1 MIQLNH
7 VTKSY
12 KENIVLNSIS
22 LRLEDPSK
30 IHILRGQS
38 GSGKT
43 TLFNIL
49 MGLDKD
55 FTGDYN
61 LFGKSTKNLTNN
73 EWAELREQDM
83 RMVFQDFKL
92 LDHFT
97 VYDNL
102 YLTGDYTEAAINEV
116 LVDLDILELKDQLI
130 STLSGGQK
138 QRVAIARAVISQP
151 KILLLDEPTGNLDT
165 MTTEHIMSYMERLR
179 NKGILIFMITH
190 DEQLAKAA
198 DILYEMKDKKV
209 VAIKDAFTTQKA
221 QPEESPKLQTKKKIN
236 SYVFKTLNRMKQKN
250 LLLGI
255 PIILFITLFILVFN
269 GFRSSSTQSFLSFF
283 EGISDEVIVLHTS
296 SLNRDL
302 ADELSE
308 QGIIPATDGKRIAFS
323 TDDVDKV
330 QSIQYVEDVLLF
342 SDGLYSNYDK
352 DQLVYE
358 TRIPKTDYLERLN
371 AYINYNPQ
379 IHFLAF
385 NFTQMPLPAEFIV
398 DYNVENIQLLVGN
411 FPTKQ
416 TDEIIIPDLYGIL
429 YLDSDNPTELVGE
442 ELTLSV
448 RDFNHAELEK
458 EYTIS
463 GVYDSRY
470 RESLNP
476 EYPIYTSSVEPTAYK
491 PSEEDYAFFKQ
502 SLASSERDAEFSKD
516 LIGSFEQFEVAY
528 GTGYMSMLVRVESSE
543 NVEVVS
549 QKLVEYYPGYRLMSQ
564 YDIKHGELSDIYN
577 RLVSVLIIGSI
588 AIALVVGIIIV
599 FLNKGQM
606 NNRNREMAI
615 LYSLGF
621 KRKEIYAI
629 IIRES
634 FLQFLFYIVT
644 SGLVVYFLNTFYLS
658 QTKYA
663 PLFQNLFD
671 PSNIFSIL
679 LLIGFMLIIS
689 IIWSVNGVKQKNL
702 INYLNK

>member
-1 MIQLNH
+1 MIQLDH
-7 VTKSY
+7 VTKMY
-12 KENIVLNSIS
+12 KENIILDAIS
-22 LRLEDPSK
+22 LRLEDSSK
-30 IHILRGQS
+30 IHVLKGQS

-43 TLFNIL
+43 TLFNVL

-55 FTGDYN
+55 FTGEYR
-61 LFGKSTKNLTNN
+61 LFGKSTKDLTNN
-73 EWAELREQDM
+73 EWAERREQDI

-92 LDHFT
+92 LEHFT

-102 YLTGDYTEAAINEV
+102 YLTGDYTEEAINEV
-116 LVDLDILELKDQLI
+116 LTDLDVLELKNQDI

-165 MTTEHIMSYMERLR
+165 MTTDHIMSYMDHLR

-190 DEQLAKAA
+190 NEQIAKAA

-209 VAIKDAFTTQKA
+209 IAIKDAFTTQTG
-221 QPEESPKLQTKKKIN
+221 QSEERRKLQTKKNIN
-236 SYVFKTLNRMKQKN
+236 SYVFKSLNRMKHKN
-250 LLLGI
+250 ILLGI
-255 PIILFITLFILVFN
+255 PIMLFITLFILLFS
-269 GFRSSSTQSFLSFF
+269 GFRMSSTQSFLSFF
-283 EGISDEVIVLHTS
+283 EGISDEVIVLSTS
-296 SLNRDL
+296 SLNMDL

-358 TRIPKTDYLERLN
+358 TRIPKKDYLEKLN
-371 AYINYNPQ
+371 GYINYNPQ
-379 IHFLAF
+379 THFLAF
-385 NFTQMPLPAEFIV
+385 NFTQMVLPTDFIA
-398 DYNVENIQLLVGN
+398 DYNIDNIQLLVGE
-411 FPTKQ
+411 FPIEQ
-416 TDEIIIPDLYGIL
+416 TDEVLIPDLYGLL
-429 YLDSDNPTELVGE
+429 YLDSDNPSEVIGE
-442 ELTLSV
+442 SLMLSV
-448 RDFNHAELEK
+448 RDFNHAEMEK
-458 EYTIS
+458 EYIIS

-470 RESLNP
+470 RDSLNS
-476 EYPIYTSSVEPTAYK
+476 EYRLYTSFVEPAAYK
-491 PSEEDYAFFKQ
+491 PSSKDYAFFKQ
-502 SLASSERDAEFSKD
+502 SLGSSERDAEFNKD
-516 LIGSFEQFEVAY
+516 LIESFEQFEAAY
-528 GTGYMSMLVRVESSE
+528 GTGHMSMIVRVDSAE
-543 NVEVVS
+543 NVGAVS
-549 QKLVEYYPGYRLMSQ
+549 EELSGFYPAYGLMSQ
-564 YDIKHGELSDIYN
+564 YELKHGELSNIYN

-588 AIALVVGIIIV
+588 VIALVVGIIIV

-606 NNRNREMAI
+606 NNRKQEMAI

-621 KRKEIYAI
+621 KRKDIYAI
-629 IIRES
+629 IVQET
-634 FLQFLFYIVT
+634 FLQFLFYVVT
-644 SGLVVYFLNTFYLS
+644 SGLVVYLLNTFYLS

-663 PLFQNLFD
+663 LLFEDLFD
-671 PSNIFSIL
+671 PSNVLSIL

-702 INYLNK
+702 IKYLND

>member
-209 VAIKDAFTTQKA
+209 VAIKDAFTNQTA

-385 NFTQMPLPAEFIV
+385 NFTQMPLPTEFIV

>member
-1 MIQLNH
+1 MIQLNR
-7 VTKSY
+7 VTKNY
-12 KENIVLNSIS
+12 KENIVLDAIS

-30 IHILRGQS
+30 IHVLKGQS

-43 TLFNIL
+43 TLFNVL

-55 FTGDYN
+55 FTGEYR
-61 LFGKSTKNLTNN
+61 LFGKSTKDLTNN
-73 EWAELREQDM
+73 EWAERREQDI

-92 LDHFT
+92 LEHFT

-102 YLTGDYTEAAINEV
+102 YLTGDYTEEAINEV
-116 LVDLDILELKDQLI
+116 LTDLDILELKNQVI

-138 QRVAIARAVISQP
+138 QRVAIGRAVISQP

-165 MTTEHIMSYMERLR
+165 MSTEHIMSYMDRLR
-179 NKGILIFMITH
+179 NKEILIFMITH

-209 VAIKDAFTTQKA
+209 IAIKDAFTTQTA
-221 QPEESPKLQTKKKIN
+221 QLEDSPKSHTKKKIN

-255 PIILFITLFILVFN
+255 PIMLFITLFILVFN
-269 GFRSSSTQSFLSFF
+269 GFRASSTQSFLSFF
-283 EGISDEVIVLHTS
+283 EGISDEVIVLSTS
-296 SLNRDL
+296 SLNMDL

-323 TDDVDKV
+323 TNDVDKV
-330 QSIQYVEDVLLF
+330 QSTQHVEDVLLF

-352 DQLVYE
+352 DQLIYE
-358 TRIPKTDYLERLN
+358 TRIPKKDYLEKLN
-371 AYINYNPQ
+371 VYINYNPQ
-379 IHFLAF
+379 THWVAF
-385 NFTQMPLPAEFIV
+385 NFTQMMLPTALIT
-398 DYNVENIQLLVGN
+398 DYNVDNIQLLAGE
-411 FPTKQ
+411 FPTEQ
-416 TDEIIIPDLYGIL
+416 TDEMLIPDLYGLL

-442 ELTLSV
+442 ELTLSI

-458 EYTIS
+458 KYTIS

-470 RESLNP
+470 RDSLNS
-476 EYPIYTSSVEPTAYK
+476 EYPIYTSFVEPTAYK

-502 SLASSERDAEFSKD
+502 SLGSSERDAEFNKE
-516 LIGSFEQFEVAY
+516 LIDSFEQFEAAY
-528 GTGYMSMLVRVESSE
+528 GTGHMSMLVRVDSAE
-543 NVEVVS
+543 NVEAVS
-549 QKLVEYYPGYRLMSQ
+549 EELGGFYPAYRLMSQ
-564 YDIKHGELSDIYN
+564 YELKHGELSDIYN

-588 AIALVVGIIIV
+588 VIALVVGIIIV

-629 IIRES
+629 IIREN

-644 SGLVVYFLNTFYLS
+644 SGLVVYLLNTFYIS

-663 PLFQNLFD
+663 PLFENLFD
-671 PSNIFSIL
+671 PSNVFFIL
-679 LLIGFMLIIS
+679 LLIGFMFIIS
-689 IIWSVNGVKQKNL
+689 IIWSVNGVKEKNL
-702 INYLNK
+702 IKYLNE